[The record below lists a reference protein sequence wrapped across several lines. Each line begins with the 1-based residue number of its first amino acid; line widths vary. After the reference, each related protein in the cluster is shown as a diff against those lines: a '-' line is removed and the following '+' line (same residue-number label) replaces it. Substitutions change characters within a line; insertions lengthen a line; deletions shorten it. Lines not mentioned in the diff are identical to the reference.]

1 MKYFVGCLGP
11 LNDACQSSIIYIAC
25 VYTGYYHAIRLHTFQ
40 DWLLYFLILCPF
52 HRHRMPQQRRRRG
65 PGAKCALFFFFF
77 FNFFEFISVNSL
89 EMTNIGELP
98 YGVLGTAPKF
108 ESAKKLNL
116 SLCLR
121 PPNNVAKGNFLRWC
135 SYKL

>member
-1 MKYFVGCLGP
+1 M
-11 LNDACQSSIIYIAC
+11 
-25 VYTGYYHAIRLHTFQ
+25 R
-40 DWLLYFLILCPF
+40 
-52 HRHRMPQQRRRRG
+52 
-65 PGAKCALFFFFF
+65 FFFLF

-89 EMTNIGELP
+89 KKAYIGELP

-121 PPNNVAKGNFLRWC
+121 PPNNVAKGNFFKKRALDLQNLLFFLELIGLIAVAVTVAFVVAPRI
-135 SYKL
+135 YRLV